1 MKVGFI
7 GGMILLILTLIFSV
21 IAIKNNQIAREVTLR
36 SFGLK
41 EVNTTKKRDFDRDWQ
56 EFDKKWEKF

>member
-36 SFGLK
+36 NFGLK
-41 EVNTTKKRDFDRDWQ
+41 ETNTTQKRDFDRKWQ
-56 EFDKKWEKF
+56 EFEKKWEKF

>member
-36 SFGLK
+36 NFGLK
-41 EVNTTKKRDFDRDWQ
+41 ETNRTQKRDFDRKWQ
-56 EFDKKWEKF
+56 EFEKKCEKF